1 MALTDSRELIERRY
15 DRLAALYR
23 PLELGFGLP
32 RDIRRRAVAALELRP
47 GERVL
52 ELGCGS
58 GRNFE
63 LLAAAIRPRGA
74 LLGTDLSAGMLA
86 RAGRLVERRGWR
98 NVTLLRQDAGC
109 LETLGVF
116 DGVLFSLSYSVI
128 PERRAAL
135 GRAWATLRAGGRLV
149 IMDACLPDGRRGR
162 WLRPLALT
170 LSRASVLGDPSV
182 RPWEELAEL
191 TCEVRNE
198 RLRFGIYCIAVAH
211 KLSSAAGAPAAR
223 LAPAQAP

>member
-1 MALTDSRELIERRY
+1 MALTDSRELIGRRY
-15 DRLAALYR
+15 DRLAPIYR

-32 RDIRRRAVAALELRP
+32 SDIRRRAVAALALRP

-58 GRNFE
+58 GRNLE
-63 LLAAAIRPRGA
+63 PLAAAIGPRGTI
-74 LLGTDLSAGMLA
+74 LGADLSAGMLA
-86 RAGRLVERRGWR
+86 RAERLVEHRGWC
-98 NVTLLRQDAGC
+98 NVTLLRQDAGR
-109 LETLGVF
+109 LEALDTF

-128 PERRAAL
+128 PERRVVL
-135 GRAWATLRAGGRLV
+135 GRAWAALRAGGRLV

-162 WLRPLALT
+162 WLRPLALA

-182 RPWEELAEL
+182 RPWEDLAEL
-191 TCEVRNE
+191 TCEVRSE

-211 KLSSAAGAPAAR
+211 KPSSAGAP
-223 LAPAQAP
+223 PA